1 MTQTD
6 DRWIARFIP
15 EHYGLRIGA
24 KKFVVRFAPVMF
36 FEHYTEAQLH
46 ALTSRSV
53 WEISFSEESVTRD
66 GRLVADY
73 GLTGKGDA
81 FRVLGSV
88 AHGILGWAK
97 EKRPDY
103 LFWWSLEPKRQRL
116 YHSMILYFAARGS
129 GWRRLTVDPFTGLR
143 CQPEAFWLRR
153 IPV

>member
-15 EHYGLRIGA
+15 EHYGLRVGA
-24 KKFVVRFAPVMF
+24 RTFIVRFAPVMF
-36 FEHYTEAQLH
+36 FEHYDEAQLH
-46 ALTSRSV
+46 ALTSRAV
-53 WEISFSEESVTRD
+53 WEVSFAEETMTAD
-66 GRLVADY
+66 GRLMADY
-73 GLTGKGDA
+73 GRTGKGDA
-81 FRVLGSV
+81 FRIVGSV
-88 AHGILGWAK
+88 AWGIIGWAQ

-103 LFWWSLEPKRQRL
+103 LFWWTSDHGRQSLYNR
-116 YHSMILYFAARGS
+116 MILHFAARGS